1 MCRVREIGIKISLVI
16 TCTLRLN
23 LTEIEIRDKKK
34 ANDWQIHQAH
44 DNNYKR
50 DKKEGLKF
58 KLYEVTDTH
67 TPNRN
72 Q

>member
-34 ANDWQIHQAH
+34 QTIGR
-44 DNNYKR
+44 YTRLTTIITKEIRKR
-50 DKKEGLKF
+50 D
-58 KLYEVTDTH
+58 
-67 TPNRN
+67 
-72 Q
+72 